1 MNNNCNNGNNNA
13 ILAHYKETRQQL
25 GVKGQFIIIIQFFN
39 SIEKS
44 AKLAIVI
51 EYMTT
56 EFPFIMKYERLCDLK
71 RPCEK
76 FCDMLYTKSPV
87 WVAQSMIDGTTQ
99 GQQDGTTQGQ
109 QDGTTQGQQDG
120 TTQGQQL
127 RQIIYNFKTVY
138 ETIKYQDWVCLRD
151 KYGLDSN
158 IMFIISGY
166 LNHYVRT

>member
-1 MNNNCNNGNNNA
+1 MNNNNNDDNNS
-13 ILAHYKETRQQL
+13 ILTHYKETRQQL
-25 GVKGQFIIIIQFFN
+25 GLKGQFIIIIQFFN
-39 SIEKS
+39 STEKS

-56 EFPFIMKYERLCDLK
+56 EFPFIMKYERLCDPK

-87 WVAQSMIDGTTQ
+87 WAAQSMIDDGTTQ
-99 GQQDGTTQGQ
+99 WQQQDGTTQWQ
-109 QDGTTQGQQDG
+109 QQ
-120 TTQGQQL
+120 QGQQL
-127 RQIIYNFKTVY
+127 RQIIYKFKTVY

-151 KYGLDSN
+151 KYGLDAN

-166 LNHYVRT
+166 LNHYARI

>member
-1 MNNNCNNGNNNA
+1 MNNNNNNNDTNNNNDNNDDD
-13 ILAHYKETRQQL
+13 ILTHYKETRQQL
-25 GVKGQFIIIIQFFN
+25 GLKGQFIIIIQFFN
-39 SIEKS
+39 STEKS

-56 EFPFIMKYERLCDLK
+56 EFPFIMKYERLCDPK

-87 WVAQSMIDGTTQ
+87 WVAQSMID
-99 GQQDGTTQGQ
+99 
-109 QDGTTQGQQDG
+109 DG

-127 RQIIYNFKTVY
+127 RQIIYKFKTVY

-151 KYGLDSN
+151 KYGLDAN

-166 LNHYVRT
+166 LNHYVRI